1 MIDQLTIEKIRDAA
15 RIEEVVGDFVTLKRA
30 GVNLKGL
37 CPFHDDRTP
46 SFVVSPAKN
55 YCKCFA
61 CGEGGNPVTF
71 IMKHEKVSYADALR
85 YLAKKYNIEIEER
98 ELTPEESQRNDD
110 RESMFIL
117 NEWANKWFQNQLR
130 NTPDGQTI
138 GLSYFR
144 GRGFRDDI
152 LEKFQVG
159 YCPNSRTNPM
169 TTDALA
175 AGYQE
180 RFLTNTPDEQ
190 DTRQSVGT
198 GLSFKNAKGELRDR
212 FFGRVIWPIFTLSGR
227 VAGFGG
233 RVLDAATKGV
243 NIKYQNS
250 PESIVY
256 SKRHELYGL
265 YQARQAIS
273 KQDSCYLVEGYTDV
287 MAMHQAGVEN
297 VVASSGTA
305 LTEEQIRLI
314 HRLTSNIVVIYD
326 GDAAGIK
333 ASQRGIDMLL
343 RQGMNVRLLLLP
355 DGDDPDSFSRKHSAE
370 EFQNYLKENQ
380 VDFIKFKTNLL
391 MEEAKNDPVALSKL
405 VGNIVQSIA
414 EIPDEITRSLYIR
427 ESATM
432 MNLQE
437 ILIGNAVNKQRN
449 ALNEEWRRQ
458 REREQRCEERAGQ
471 AGNNEGLTDSSPFKG
486 NKRGSDGS
494 DKSDTSDASD
504 GFERAERSSESLSV
518 EAATLEEIAN
528 MQSPVTAPFTA
539 IEPKQRMQEQRFYR
553 EELELM
559 RVLMRMGEQDVE
571 VTAEDG
577 SAIFIK
583 VAEVIDDILAGENIR
598 LRNPLFQKILNEAV
612 AHCHDE
618 GFVAETYF
626 LNYPDD
632 QISSLAFDLVTDREQ
647 LSKMHERGKSK
658 YVVEEPPSPYDMV
671 LHLLMDYKLEL
682 IKEQVL
688 ALMKQLTNPEI
699 VADESKYQSLA
710 AQLMELK
717 AQEKELSKLRGDRVI
732 V

>member
-15 RIEEVVGDFVTLKRA
+15 RIEEVVADFVTLKRA

-46 SFVVSPAKN
+46 SFIVSPAKN

-71 IMKHEKVSYADALR
+71 IMKHENVSYVEALR
-85 YLAKKYNIEIEER
+85 YLAKKYGIEIEER
-98 ELTPEESQRNDD
+98 SLTPEETQRNDD

-117 NEWANKWFQNQLR
+117 NEWANKWFQHQLR
-130 NTPDGQTI
+130 DTADGQAI

-159 YCPNSRTNPM
+159 YCPNSRSNPM

-180 RFLTNTPDEQ
+180 RFLTNTPNEQ

-212 FFGRVIWPIFTLSGR
+212 FFGRVMWPIFTISGR

-256 SKRHELYGL
+256 SKRRELYGL
-265 YQARQAIS
+265 YQAKQAIS
-273 KQDSCYLVEGYTDV
+273 KNDSCYLVEGYTDV

-305 LTEEQIRLI
+305 LTDEQIRLI
-314 HRLTSNIVVIYD
+314 HRLTNNIVVIYD

-370 EFQNYLKENQ
+370 DFQKYLKENQ

-391 MEEAKNDPVALSKL
+391 MEEAKGDPVAMSKL

-437 ILIGNAVNKQRN
+437 VLIGNAVNKQRN
-449 ALNEEWRRQ
+449 ANNEEWRRQ
-458 REREQRCEERAGQ
+458 KEREQRHEEQ
-471 AGNNEGLTDSSPFKG
+471 TQQPLNNA
-486 NKRGSDGS
+486 N
-494 DKSDTSDASD
+494 
-504 GFERAERSSESLSV
+504 
-518 EAATLEEIAN
+518 TLEEIAN
-528 MQSPVTAPFTA
+528 LQSPTTAPSTA
-539 IEPKQRMQEQRFYR
+539 IEPKQRLQEQRFYQK
-553 EELELM
+553 ELELM
-559 RVLMRMGEQDVE
+559 RTLMRMGEQNVE
-571 VTAEDG
+571 VTAADG
-577 SAIFIK
+577 STILIC
-583 VAEVIDDILAGENIR
+583 VAEVIDDILADENIT
-598 LRNPLFQKILNEAV
+598 LRHPLFQKILTEAV

-618 GFVAETYF
+618 GFVAETFF

-632 QISSLAFDLVTDREQ
+632 KISSLAFDLVTDKEQ

-658 YVVEEPPSPYDMV
+658 YVVEEPPSPYDLV
-671 LHLLMDYKLEL
+671 IHLLFDYKLEL
-682 IKEQVL
+682 IKEQEL
-688 ALMKQLTNPEI
+688 AVMKLLSSPET
-699 VADESKYQSLA
+699 AQDETRYQELA
-710 AQLMELK
+710 GKLMELK